1 MVKYSPKENTYKEM
15 YLINKFEKD
24 VMENSLQNMR
34 NDKTKTNQKVPVS
47 ITTSSENDKDAI
59 ETPNKKETQSKQ
71 GNEPLVSNENDIEG
85 FTPEILNSSIEKEK
99 LPNDKPL
106 SVNENTPTSK
116 KRIDRNISRN
126 NSLLT
131 PSDLKRTPHN
141 STPLDRDNI
150 LEKRAN
156 PNTSKND
163 FSLSPSSFQ
172 RILDTEKRAIKKIK
186 KISKNEKKLNGIKS
200 SKLSDKRI
208 TRKMA
213 KSTNNITHNK
223 AKKRIVVKNSD
234 KAISITPLT
243 KKKKENKNKSVEE
256 VFHGWN
262 I

>member
-59 ETPNKKETQSKQ
+59 ETPNKKEAQSEQ
-71 GNEPLVSNENDIEG
+71 GNEPLVSIENDIEG

-106 SVNENTPTSK
+106 SINENTPTSK

-131 PSDLKRTPHN
+131 PSDWKRTPHN

-163 FSLSPSSFQ
+163 FSSFHQ
-172 RILDTEKRAIKKIK
+172 V
-186 KISKNEKKLNGIKS
+186 SNEFWIQ
-200 SKLSDKRI
+200 
-208 TRKMA
+208 
-213 KSTNNITHNK
+213 
-223 AKKRIVVKNSD
+223 
-234 KAISITPLT
+234 
-243 KKKKENKNKSVEE
+243 KKERLTRLKRYQRMKRSSMELKVLNYQTKE
-256 VFHGWN
+256 
-262 I
+262 

>member
-172 RILDTEKRAIKKIK
+172 RIFIQKKGRLKRLKRYQRMKRSSMELKVLNHRTKNNTKDGKKHK
-186 KISKNEKKLNGIKS
+186 QYN
-200 SKLSDKRI
+200 
-208 TRKMA
+208 T
-213 KSTNNITHNK
+213 
-223 AKKRIVVKNSD
+223 
-234 KAISITPLT
+234 
-243 KKKKENKNKSVEE
+243 
-256 VFHGWN
+256 
-262 I
+262 

>member
-47 ITTSSENDKDAI
+47 ITTSSENDKNAI
-59 ETPNKKETQSKQ
+59 ETPNKKKTQSEQ
-71 GNEPLVSNENDIEG
+71 GNELIVSNENDIEG

-150 LEKRAN
+150 LEKGLTQIHRRMIFLFRHRVSN
-156 PNTSKND
+156 E
-163 FSLSPSSFQ
+163 F
-172 RILDTEKRAIKKIK
+172 RIQ
-186 KISKNEKKLNGIKS
+186 KNERLKRLKRYQRMKRSSMELKMLNYQ
-200 SKLSDKRI
+200 
-208 TRKMA
+208 
-213 KSTNNITHNK
+213 
-223 AKKRIVVKNSD
+223 
-234 KAISITPLT
+234 T
-243 KKKKENKNKSVEE
+243 KE
-256 VFHGWN
+256 
-262 I
+262 